1 MKSCSFK
8 GPPKKKYLYKNFS
21 IDTFNDTL
29 KINLDN
35 IKDNNKYG
43 CTQIVLIKTDLMRT
57 GANTNGNTTS
67 V

>member
-1 MKSCSFK
+1 M
-8 GPPKKKYLYKNFS
+8 
-21 IDTFNDTL
+21 
-29 KINLDN
+29 
-35 IKDNNKYG
+35 KDNNKYG